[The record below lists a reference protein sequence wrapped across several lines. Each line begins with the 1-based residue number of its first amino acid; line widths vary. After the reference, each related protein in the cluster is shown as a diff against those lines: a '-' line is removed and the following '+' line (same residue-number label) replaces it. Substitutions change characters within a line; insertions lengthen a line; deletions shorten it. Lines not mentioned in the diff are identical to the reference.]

1 MLRIGHDADEEA
13 ENRERRLL
21 IEVLFC
27 SLCDETPRMY
37 SVRIYSTSTTVR
49 SVRVQCV

>member
-27 SLCDETPRMY
+27 SLCDEIPHMPMY
-37 SVRIYSTSTTVR
+37 TVRIVPGG
-49 SVRVQCV
+49 